1 MREADIK
8 AAIRNA
14 LSGSSSQQPVDTAAL
29 FPLGTHKQVKAA
41 LMELYQA
48 HEVYCCKTIKGA
60 HENVVW
66 WLSGAV
72 SQPHSYGITGRS
84 AAA

>member
-8 AAIRNA
+8 AAIRKA
-14 LSGSSSQQPVDTAAL
+14 LAGSSSQQPVDTAAL

-66 WLSGAV
+66 WTVGGVPA
-72 SQPHSYGITGRS
+72 PHSYGRVGRS